1 VTSIRFECLVLW
13 IDLFLY
19 RNNKIACCGLD
30 PDILLL
36 EEWYTEDDFRVIE
49 RGDEERDRFL

>member
-1 VTSIRFECLVLW
+1 MSIRLECLVLW

-30 PDILLL
+30 PDVLLL
-36 EEWYTEDDFRVIE
+36 EEWHTEDDFRVIE

>member
-1 VTSIRFECLVLW
+1 MSIRLECLVLW

-19 RNNKIACCGLD
+19 RNNKIIYYGLD